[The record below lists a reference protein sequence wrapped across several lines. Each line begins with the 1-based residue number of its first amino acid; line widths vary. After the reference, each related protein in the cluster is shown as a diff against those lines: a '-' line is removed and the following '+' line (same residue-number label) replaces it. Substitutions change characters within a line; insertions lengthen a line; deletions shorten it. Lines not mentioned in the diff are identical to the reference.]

1 MEEKENLQQEQSVE
15 AEPVKEEKKPKKSK
29 KNDEAEKLR
38 EELAAAKDLLART
51 AAEFD
56 NFKKRTERERLSVSE
71 YAKATMFKSFLP
83 ILDNAER
90 AIASQSEGE
99 DYCKGLEMIIKQ
111 FLSVPEKMNVTPL
124 ANVGDEFDPNCHE
137 AVMHIEDS
145 QLGENVIAEVLQQGY
160 KIGDTV
166 IRAAMVKVAN

>member
-1 MEEKENLQQEQSVE
+1 MAEEKKTQYTEETVTE
-15 AEPVKEEKKPKKSK
+15 EKEKKPKKAK
-29 KNDEAEKLR
+29 KSDETEKLK
-38 EELAAAKDLLART
+38 EELNKTKDLLSRT

-56 NFKKRTERERLSVSE
+56 NFKKRTEKERLSVAE
-71 YAKATMFKSFLP
+71 YAKASMFKDFLP

-90 AIASQSEGE
+90 AMAAAQGD

-111 FLSVPEKMNVTPL
+111 FLSVPEKMNITPL
-124 ANVGDEFDPNCHE
+124 AKAGEEFNPNFHE
-137 AVMHIEDS
+137 AVMHVEDET
-145 QLGENVIAEVLQQGY
+145 LGENTVAEVLQQGY

>member
-1 MEEKENLQQEQSVE
+1 MAEENIKEQETVE
-15 AEPVKEEKKPKKSK
+15 AEPVTEKKPKKNK
-29 KNDEAEKLR
+29 KNEETEKLK
-38 EELAAAKDLLART
+38 EELEKTKDLLART

-56 NFKKRTERERLSVSE
+56 NFKKRTERERLSVAE
-71 YAKATMFKSFLP
+71 YAKASMFKDFLT

-90 AIASQSEGE
+90 AIASKGEGE

-111 FLSVPEKMNVTPL
+111 FLAVPEKMNVSTL
-124 ANVGDEFDPNCHE
+124 AQIGDQFDPNCHE

-145 QLGENVIAEVLQQGY
+145 GLGENVIAEVLQQGY